1 MLKYLSI
8 KSGDIMVIKEKIRA
22 IKLEKTQEKYKGDYY
37 KNTKQQALFKNF
49 VIFLDNF
56 TSFANTLDVK
66 SGISLI
72 TLTGY
77 MIHNGIVSEKGSY
90 TYNDTDNDI
99 CTIVNKE
106 EFNTGMKVFSGEAC
120 CRHTASFG
128 KLILDNFNIKNY
140 EVETY
145 GNTIGLDENL
155 LQILRFLNDI
165 HHKSIG
171 ANRHNHM
178 INYICENGLEFF
190 ADITYKN
197 MALFYGNR
205 GLAYNFNSIYSNA
218 FPLYNYNCDG
228 IKSFDFSKVPP
239 LTKDQCLELDAI
251 VNDNLSKFKMNH
263 NLFLEFYL
271 QNKEIYHNINE
282 AYNGLYE
289 EQKKLELIR

>member
-99 CTIVNKE
+99 CTIVNKK

-165 HHKSIG
+165 HHKPIC

-190 ADITYKN
+190 ADITDKN

-263 NLFLEFYL
+263 SLFLEFYL